1 MIFVLLLFF
10 GAPLLALP
18 PEMMPTFYS
27 DWIYSWLPM
36 QFMVEGLRELFFFGN
51 ELTWNTPVSVL
62 FWIGIISMLVLFATA
77 LIQKNE
83 QNEKNVG
90 IK

>member
-1 MIFVLLLFF
+1 
-10 GAPLLALP
+10 
-18 PEMMPTFYS
+18 
-27 DWIYSWLPM
+27 
-36 QFMVEGLRELFFFGN
+36 MVEGLRELFFFGN